1 MDRNAI
7 ILARDLS
14 RTNAKLEHTEALINI
29 MKNKIIK
36 DKSYTDDLLP
46 IIYNLENITMHIRNI
61 ANTRITDSC
70 GKAGYS
76 QALQHIGS
84 DIYHIQIRVLKGN
97 ITRITLPCLLPH
109 WKENN
114 KNLLTGPLNEILG
127 SLKKSNQLS
136 YYESVVI
143 AIQNH
148 VVQQNRSNKIRDND
162 NYECHQIINT
172 LALWFFPDDSPDCA
186 KMYYTTVPDSSN
198 YTVIYL
204 IPPEE
209 FSEWVKIHC

>member
-76 QALQHIGS
+76 Q
-84 DIYHIQIRVLKGN
+84 
-97 ITRITLPCLLPH
+97 
-109 WKENN
+109 
-114 KNLLTGPLNEILG
+114 
-127 SLKKSNQLS
+127 
-136 YYESVVI
+136 
-143 AIQNH
+143 
-148 VVQQNRSNKIRDND
+148 
-162 NYECHQIINT
+162 
-172 LALWFFPDDSPDCA
+172 
-186 KMYYTTVPDSSN
+186 
-198 YTVIYL
+198 
-204 IPPEE
+204 
-209 FSEWVKIHC
+209 